1 MRAVKF
7 TIYIILITHLSA
19 CVWFLGACFRETYV
33 TFSLLSFL
41 LPTYRCSFL
50 LDLDFNDAT
59 TFVISLWKRLRRD
72 NDRDPDR
79 WSIDDRSMLVIVSLT
94 VSLKFLS
101 FASNHCRCTEGS
113 WAQHTG
119 NTHRIAGFGDY
130 ISSLYWAAATMS
142 STGYGDIHAHN
153 MESQLIA
160 TVVMLTGLL
169 LYGYCLSSIAATL
182 ANSAAPKYV
191 SSFT

>member
-1 MRAVKF
+1 
-7 TIYIILITHLSA
+7 
-19 CVWFLGACFRETYV
+19 
-33 TFSLLSFL
+33 
-41 LPTYRCSFL
+41 
-50 LDLDFNDAT
+50 
-59 TFVISLWKRLRRD
+59 
-72 NDRDPDR
+72 
-79 WSIDDRSMLVIVSLT
+79 
-94 VSLKFLS
+94 
-101 FASNHCRCTEGS
+101 
-113 WAQHTG
+113 
-119 NTHRIAGFGDY
+119 
-130 ISSLYWAAATMS
+130 MS